1 MKRKLFSMCLLLSIA
16 TGLLAYDFKVGD
28 LCYNITNDTHT
39 PYSVEVTYESENVSG
54 GNAAYSNLP
63 SNVIIPESVTYNE
76 KSYTVTSIGD
86 WAFLVCRGLTSIT
99 IPNTVTSIGD
109 RAFRGCTGL
118 TSVTIPNSVTSISSG
133 AFEECTGLTSI
144 SIPNSVTSIGDW
156 AFNIVPNIV
165 YYGTATGSPWSAR
178 SINGYVDGYL
188 VYEDATKTKLLA
200 CFTTAT
206 GEIVIPNSV
215 TSIEFCAF
223 FDCAG
228 LTSITIPNSV
238 TSIEY
243 SAFSGC
249 TGLTS
254 ITIPNS
260 VTSIGSSAFNNTPW
274 YNNQPD
280 GVVYINNVL
289 YTYKGTMPDNTS
301 IAVREGTIS
310 ISPGAFYGC
319 RGLTSITIPNSV
331 TSIGGGAFSGCTGL
345 TSITIPNSVTSIGES
360 AFYRVLNIVYDGTAT
375 GSPWDARSINGYVD
389 GYLVYEDDTKTK
401 LLACFTTATGEI
413 TIPNSVTSIGEAA
426 FLGCRDLTSITI
438 PNSVTSIGW
447 YAFEGCTG
455 LTSITIPNSV
465 TSIGESAFYRV
476 LNIVYDGTATGSPW
490 DARSI
495 NGYVDGYLVYEDDTK
510 TKLLACFT
518 TATGEITIPNSVTS
532 IGEAAFL
539 GCRDLTSITI
549 PNSVTSIGWYAFE
562 GCTGLTSVTIGNGVT
577 SIGWYAFEYSR
588 MHKFVCMSPDVE
600 FFGKMPRF
608 SYALDTIIASA
619 RLLDV
624 EGSEWLTQPKYLKHA
639 ELTNGEMTDNVCRV
653 LNRSYKTLLTLDLKG
668 VSNTTIADEAFKGCY
683 NLKTL
688 RLPAQLTNIPYMA
701 VADCKSL
708 QEITIP
714 ATVEEIDNSA
724 FENCR
729 SIRSITFEGAGAPQ
743 GAAQYAPTTGCA
755 LWRIGNWAFYNCH
768 ELQNLLIPEGV
779 TEIGDAAFYGCVY
792 LQDMVLP
799 STIETIGD
807 NAFALCGKLQKI
819 TVLSTTPPT
828 IEAKT
833 FYDVN
838 RAIPVYV
845 PAEAV
850 ADYKNDRYWKEFNI
864 QADVTAIH
872 QTAENQSVTMR
883 KIIRNGQ
890 VYIRRG
896 DKIYTVMGQCAID
909 D

>member
-1 MKRKLFSMCLLLSIA
+1 MNGSNCMKTKLFSLWLLLSVA
-16 TGLLAYDFKVGD
+16 VGLSAYDYDFEVDG
-28 LCYNITNDTHT
+28 LCYNITSSAA
-39 PYSVEVTYESENVSG
+39 PYYTVEVTYYERQYTIDYRIP
-54 GNAAYSNLP
+54 AYPGLTIAN
-63 SNVIIPESVTYNE
+63 IPESVTYGNQT
-76 KSYTVTSIGD
+76 YRVTSIGFY
-86 WAFLVCRGLTSIT
+86 AFRECSNLTSIT
-99 IPNTVTSIGD
+99 IPNSVTSIGE
-109 RAFRGCTGL
+109 RAFYGCTGL
-118 TSVTIPNSVTSISSG
+118 TSVTIPNSVTSIG
-133 AFEECTGLTSI
+133 ERAFEGCTSLI
-144 SIPNSVTSIGDW
+144 SVAIGNSVTSMGENVFYNTPWYNNKPDG
-156 AFNIVPNIV
+156 VV
-165 YYGTATGSPWSAR
+165 Y
-178 SINGYVDGYL
+178 INNVLYCYKGKMPG
-188 VYEDATKTKLLA
+188 
-200 CFTTAT
+200 
-206 GEIVIPNSV
+206 N
-215 TSIEFCAF
+215 TSIVVENGTIGIASAAF
-223 FDCAG
+223 RDCTG

-238 TSIEY
+238 TSIGERAFEGCTGLTSITIPNNVTSIEW

-260 VTSIGSSAFNNTPW
+260 VTSI
-274 YNNQPD
+274 
-280 GVVYINNVL
+280 
-289 YTYKGTMPDNTS
+289 
-301 IAVREGTIS
+301 EGW
-310 ISPGAFYGC
+310 AFYSC
-319 RGLTSITIPNSV
+319 TGLTSITIPNSV
-331 TSIGGGAFSGCTGL
+331 TSIEGWAFYSCTGLTSITIGNSVTSMGGNVFDNTPWYNNKPNGVVYINNVLYCYKGKMPDNTSIVVENGTIGIASAAFLDCTGL
-345 TSITIPNSVTSIGES
+345 TSITIPNSVTSIGER
-360 AFYRVLNIVYDGTAT
+360 AFY
-375 GSPWDARSINGYVD
+375 
-389 GYLVYEDDTKTK
+389 
-401 LLACFTTATGEI
+401 
-413 TIPNSVTSIGEAA
+413 
-426 FLGCRDLTSITI
+426 
-438 PNSVTSIGW
+438 
-447 YAFEGCTG
+447 GCTG

-465 TSIGESAFYRV
+465 TWIGESAF
-476 LNIVYDGTATGSPW
+476 
-490 DARSI
+490 
-495 NGYVDGYLVYEDDTK
+495 
-510 TKLLACFT
+510 
-518 TATGEITIPNSVTS
+518 
-532 IGEAAFL
+532 
-539 GCRDLTSITI
+539 
-549 PNSVTSIGWYAFE
+549 
-562 GCTGLTSVTIGNGVT
+562 
-577 SIGWYAFEYSR
+577 EYSQ
-588 MHKFVCMSPDVE
+588 MHKFVCMNPDVE
-600 FFGKMPRF
+600 FSGEMPRF
-608 SYALDTIIASA
+608 SYALDTIIAPA
-619 RLLDV
+619 RVFDV
-624 EGSEWLTQPKYLKHA
+624 EESEWLTQPKFLKHA

-688 RLPAQLTNIPYMA
+688 RLPAQLTKVPYMA

-864 QADVTAIH
+864 QSNATAIE
-872 QTAENQSVTMR
+872 QTSASNITPR
-883 KIIRNGQ
+883 KIFRDGQ
-890 VYIRRG
+890 VYILRG
-896 DKIYTVMGQCAID
+896 GKTYTLTGVEVNL
-909 D
+909 

>member
-109 RAFRGCTGL
+109 RAFR
-118 TSVTIPNSVTSISSG
+118 
-133 AFEECTGLTSI
+133 
-144 SIPNSVTSIGDW
+144 
-156 AFNIVPNIV
+156 
-165 YYGTATGSPWSAR
+165 
-178 SINGYVDGYL
+178 
-188 VYEDATKTKLLA
+188 
-200 CFTTAT
+200 
-206 GEIVIPNSV
+206 
-215 TSIEFCAF
+215 
-223 FDCAG
+223 
-228 LTSITIPNSV
+228 
-238 TSIEY
+238 
-243 SAFSGC
+243 
-249 TGLTS
+249 
-254 ITIPNS
+254 
-260 VTSIGSSAFNNTPW
+260 
-274 YNNQPD
+274 
-280 GVVYINNVL
+280 
-289 YTYKGTMPDNTS
+289 
-301 IAVREGTIS
+301 
-310 ISPGAFYGC
+310 
-319 RGLTSITIPNSV
+319 
-331 TSIGGGAFSGCTGL
+331 
-345 TSITIPNSVTSIGES
+345 
-360 AFYRVLNIVYDGTAT
+360 
-375 GSPWDARSINGYVD
+375 
-389 GYLVYEDDTKTK
+389 
-401 LLACFTTATGEI
+401 
-413 TIPNSVTSIGEAA
+413 
-426 FLGCRDLTSITI
+426 
-438 PNSVTSIGW
+438 
-447 YAFEGCTG
+447 
-455 LTSITIPNSV
+455 
-465 TSIGESAFYRV
+465 
-476 LNIVYDGTATGSPW
+476 
-490 DARSI
+490 
-495 NGYVDGYLVYEDDTK
+495 
-510 TKLLACFT
+510 
-518 TATGEITIPNSVTS
+518 
-532 IGEAAFL
+532 
-539 GCRDLTSITI
+539 
-549 PNSVTSIGWYAFE
+549 

>member
-1 MKRKLFSMCLLLSIA
+1 MCLLLSIA
-16 TGLLAYDFKVGD
+16 TGLLAYNFKVGD
-28 LCYNITNDTHT
+28 LCYNITNNPLA
-39 PYSVEVTYESENVSG
+39 PYSVEVTYENANGWRE

-63 SNVIIPESVTYNE
+63 SSVIIPESVTYNE
-76 KSYTVTSIGD
+76 KSYTVTSIGVY
-86 WAFLVCRGLTSIT
+86 AFK
-99 IPNTVTSIGD
+99 D
-109 RAFRGCTGL
+109 CT
-118 TSVTIPNSVTSISSG
+118 
-133 AFEECTGLTSI
+133 
-144 SIPNSVTSIGDW
+144 
-156 AFNIVPNIV
+156 
-165 YYGTATGSPWSAR
+165 
-178 SINGYVDGYL
+178 
-188 VYEDATKTKLLA
+188 
-200 CFTTAT
+200 
-206 GEIVIPNSV
+206 
-215 TSIEFCAF
+215 
-223 FDCAG
+223 G

-238 TSIEY
+238 TSIGGY
-243 SAFSGC
+243 AFAYCTGLTSITIPNSVTWIGGWAFQGC

-260 VTSIGSSAFNNTPW
+260 VTSIGRDAFYNTPWYNNQLDGVVYINNVLYAYKGTMPYNTSIAVREGTVSISPGAFKGCRGLTSITIPNSVTSIGDWAFYDCMGLTSVTIPNSVTSIGSFAFHGCTGLTSITIPNSVTSIGGAAFCDTPW

-289 YTYKGTMPDNTS
+289 YTYKGTMPNNTS
-301 IAVREGTIS
+301 IAVREGIVS
-310 ISPGAFYGC
+310 ITESAFKN
-319 RGLTSITIPNSV
+319 RTGLTSITIPNSV
-331 TSIGGGAFSGCTGL
+331 TSTGDWTFSGCTSLTSITIPNSVTEIGWYAFEYCMGLTSVTIPNSVTSIRDRAFHGCTGL
-345 TSITIPNSVTSIGES
+345 TSITIPNSVTSIG
-360 AFYRVLNIVYDGTAT
+360 D
-375 GSPWDARSINGYVD
+375 
-389 GYLVYEDDTKTK
+389 
-401 LLACFTTATGEI
+401 
-413 TIPNSVTSIGEAA
+413 AA
-426 FLGCRDLTSITI
+426 FSGCMGLTSITL

-447 YAFEGCTG
+447 
-455 LTSITIPNSV
+455 
-465 TSIGESAFYRV
+465 SAF
-476 LNIVYDGTATGSPW
+476 D
-490 DARSI
+490 
-495 NGYVDGYLVYEDDTK
+495 
-510 TKLLACFT
+510 
-518 TATGEITIPNSVTS
+518 
-532 IGEAAFL
+532 
-539 GCRDLTSITI
+539 
-549 PNSVTSIGWYAFE
+549 
-562 GCTGLTSVTIGNGVT
+562 
-577 SIGWYAFEYSR
+577 YSQ
-588 MHKFVCMSPDVE
+588 MHKFVCMNPDVE
-600 FFGKMPRF
+600 FSGEMPRF
-608 SYALDTIIASA
+608 SYALDTIIAPA

-624 EGSEWLTQPKYLKHA
+624 EESEWLTQPKYLKHA

-668 VSNTTIADEAFKGCY
+668 VSNTTITDEAFKGCY

-688 RLPAQLTNIPYMA
+688 RLPAQLTKIPYMA

-729 SIRSITFEGAGAPQ
+729 SIRSITFEDAGAPQ

-864 QADVTAIH
+864 QADATAIH
-872 QTAENQSVTMR
+872 QTAENQSVTMQ